1 MRNLQDVVLDK
12 IIYNSLDDGRLLNV
26 CWDMLMMRNQESM
39 KKWAAVFLIIAIVI
53 GIAMIPQLNEYGAE
67 GAMTAAEND
76 FMYEKSIHI
85 LVMLLMG
92 FGFLM
97 VFVRKY
103 GYTSVTVT
111 YLAVALSLPLYMLI
125 RPYLWGPAAD
135 ISIANISMLL
145 FAEFAAA
152 SLLIAIGGTLGR
164 VNTHQYLL
172 IGALFTPLY
181 ALNEWILFSGAVI
194 PAGAF
199 LDTAGSIT
207 IHAFGA
213 YFALGMIIMLASKKE
228 REIEVETSKRSNE
241 FALLG
246 SAALWVFWPSFC
258 AALVSVDKIP
268 LVAINT
274 ILALCGA
281 TLATYVFSI
290 LIRGKIEVA
299 DIANA
304 SLAGGVAIGASVA
317 NVTPGWSM
325 LIGLIVG
332 AISVFGYTIIQPR
345 LQKATGG
352 VDTCGVHNL
361 HGMPGV
367 FGGII
372 ALGLVA
378 SPSWQLAGVII
389 SVIFAITMGILVGF
403 IASRL
408 GKKETL
414 YDDKE
419 EFIVPD

>member
-1 MRNLQDVVLDK
+1 
-12 IIYNSLDDGRLLNV
+12 
-26 CWDMLMMRNQESM
+26 
-39 KKWAAVFLIIAIVI
+39 
-53 GIAMIPQLNEYGAE
+53 
-67 GAMTAAEND
+67 MTAAENE

-103 GYTSVTVT
+103 GYTSVTAT

-125 RPYLWGPAAD
+125 RPCLWGSAAD

-152 SLLIAIGGTLGR
+152 SLLIAIGGALGR
-164 VNTHQYLL
+164 INTAQYLI
-172 IGALFTPLY
+172 IGSLFTPLY
-181 ALNEWILFSGAVI
+181 AVNEWLLLSGVVI

-199 LDTAGSIT
+199 LDTAGSIM

-213 YFALGMIIMLASKKE
+213 YFSLGMIMILTTRKE
-228 REIEVETSKRSNE
+228 REIRVETSKRSNE

-246 SAALWVFWPSFC
+246 SVALWIFWPSFC
-258 AALVSVDKIP
+258 SALVSVEKIP
-268 LVAINT
+268 LVAVNT

-281 TLATYVFSI
+281 TLATYAFSI
-290 LIRGKIEVA
+290 LIRGKIEVG

-325 LIGLIVG
+325 LIGLIAG
-332 AISVFGYTIIQPR
+332 TISVFGYTIVQPR
-345 LQKATGG
+345 LQKVTGG

-378 SPSWQLAGVII
+378 SPLWQLIGVIL
-389 SVIFAITMGILVGF
+389 SVVFATTMGIIAGL

-408 GKKETL
+408 GRKETP

-419 EFIVPD
+419 EFIVPE

>member
-1 MRNLQDVVLDK
+1 MAKDQK
-12 IIYNSLDDGRLLNV
+12 ST
-26 CWDMLMMRNQESM
+26 
-39 KKWAAVFLIIAIVI
+39 KKWAVVFLIISIII
-53 GIAMIPQLNEYGAE
+53 GIALLPQLNEYGTE
-67 GAMTAAEND
+67 SAMTAAENE

-85 LVMLLMG
+85 MVMLLMG

-103 GYTSVTVT
+103 GYTSVTAT
-111 YLAVALSLPLYMLI
+111 YLVVALSLPLYMLL

-164 VNTHQYLL
+164 VNTYQYLI
-172 IGALFTPLY
+172 IGSLFTPLY
-181 ALNEWILFSGAVI
+181 ALNEWLLFSGVLI
-194 PAGAF
+194 PTGAF
-199 LDTAGSIT
+199 LDTAGSIM

-213 YFALGMIIMLASKKE
+213 YFALGMIIMLTSKKE
-228 REIEVETSKRSNE
+228 REIKVETSKRSNE

-246 SAALWVFWPSFC
+246 SVALWIFWPSFC
-258 AALVSVDKIP
+258 SALVSVDKIP

-281 TLATYVFSI
+281 TLATYVFST
-290 LIRGKIEVA
+290 LLRNKIEVG

-325 LIGLIVG
+325 LIGLIAG
-332 AISVFGYTIIQPR
+332 AISVFGYAIVQPR
-345 LQKATGG
+345 LQRVTGG

-372 ALGLVA
+372 ALGVVA
-378 SPSWQLAGVII
+378 YPSWQLIGVVL
-389 SVIFAITMGILVGF
+389 SVIFATTMGVTVGF
-403 IASRL
+403 IASRF
-408 GKKETL
+408 GRKENP
-414 YDDKE
+414 YDDEE
-419 EFIVPD
+419 EFIVPE

>member
-1 MRNLQDVVLDK
+1 
-12 IIYNSLDDGRLLNV
+12 
-26 CWDMLMMRNQESM
+26 MLIVRNQKSL
-39 KKWAAVFLIIAIVI
+39 KKWAIIFLIISIVI
-53 GIAMIPQLNEYGAE
+53 GIAMIPQLNEYGTE
-67 GAMTAAEND
+67 SVMTAAENE

-85 LVMLLMG
+85 LVMLLIG

-103 GYTSVTVT
+103 GYTSVTAT
-111 YLAVALSLPLYMLI
+111 YLAVALSLPLYMLV
-125 RPYLWGPAAD
+125 RPYLWGQAAD

-164 VNTHQYLL
+164 INTHQYLL

-199 LDTAGSIT
+199 LDTAGSVT

-213 YFALGMIIMLASKKE
+213 YFALGMIIMLTSKKE
-228 REIEVETSKRSNE
+228 REIEVETTKRSNE

-258 AALVSVDKIP
+258 AALVSVEKIP

-290 LIRGKIEVA
+290 LIRGKIEVG

-317 NVTPGWSM
+317 NITPGWSM
-325 LIGLIVG
+325 LIGLIAG
-332 AISVFGYTIIQPR
+332 TISVFGYTIIQPSM
-345 LQKATGG
+345 QKATGG

-367 FGGII
+367 FGGIV
-372 ALGLVA
+372 AVGLVA
-378 SPSWQLAGVII
+378 APLWQVVGIII
-389 SVIFAITMGILVGF
+389 SIISAIIMGILVGL

-408 GKKETL
+408 GKKETP

-419 EFIVPD
+419 EFNVPE

>member
-1 MRNLQDVVLDK
+1 MDIEIKRN
-12 IIYNSLDDGRLLNV
+12 
-26 CWDMLMMRNQESM
+26 SM
-39 KKWAAVFLIIAIVI
+39 KKWAAIFMIISIVI
-53 GIAMIPQLNEYGAE
+53 GIAMIPQLNKYGQE
-67 GAMTAAEND
+67 GAMTTAENE

-97 VFVRKY
+97 VFIRKY
-103 GYTSVTVT
+103 GYTSITAT
-111 YLAVALSLPLYMLI
+111 YLAVALSLPLYMLV
-125 RPYLWGPAAD
+125 RPYLWGSVAN

-152 SLLIAIGGTLGR
+152 SLLIAIGGPLGR
-164 VNTHQYLL
+164 VNTSQYLL
-172 IGALFTPLY
+172 IGLLFTPLY
-181 ALNEWILFSGAVI
+181 AINEWFLFSGAVI
-194 PAGAF
+194 PIGAF
-199 LDTAGSIT
+199 LDTAGSVM

-213 YFALGMIIMLASKKE
+213 YFALGMTIMLTTKKE
-228 REIEVETSKRSNE
+228 SEMSVETSRRSNE

-246 SAALWVFWPSFC
+246 SAALWIFWPSFC
-258 AALVSVDKIP
+258 SALVAVDKIP

-274 ILALCGA
+274 VLALCGA
-281 TLATYVFSI
+281 TLATYVFTI
-290 LIRGKIEVA
+290 LIRGKIEVG

-304 SLAGGVAIGASVA
+304 SLAGGVAIGATVA

-325 LIGLIVG
+325 LIGLIAG
-332 AISVFGYTIIQPR
+332 TISVVGYAIIQPR

-367 FGGII
+367 FGGIV

-378 SPSWQLAGVII
+378 SPLWQLTGII
-389 SVIFAITMGILVGF
+389 MSVIFAITTGIVVGF

-408 GKKETL
+408 GRKDTP

-419 EFIVPD
+419 EFELSK